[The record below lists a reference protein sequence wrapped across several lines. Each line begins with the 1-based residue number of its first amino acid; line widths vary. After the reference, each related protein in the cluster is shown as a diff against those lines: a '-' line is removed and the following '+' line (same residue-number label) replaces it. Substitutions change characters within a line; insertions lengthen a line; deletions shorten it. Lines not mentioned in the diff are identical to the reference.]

1 MKTLHRSNVVLLSR
15 QEKIETQIR
24 KQLDKGVT
32 DEYNRHKKINQ
43 KYEHNDSLT

>member
-1 MKTLHRSNVVLLSR
+1 MKRSNVLLLSR

-32 DEYNRHKKINQ
+32 DEYNRNKKINQ
-43 KYEHNDSLT
+43 KSEHNDSLT